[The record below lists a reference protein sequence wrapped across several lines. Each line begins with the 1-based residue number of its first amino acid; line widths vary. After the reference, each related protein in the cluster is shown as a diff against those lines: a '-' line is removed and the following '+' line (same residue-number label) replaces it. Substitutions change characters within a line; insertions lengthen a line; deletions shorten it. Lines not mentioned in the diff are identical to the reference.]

1 VLTAAKEGDDA
12 IIMRKVII
20 RLAAL
25 TAVAALALTL
35 VSCGGWLSGTY
46 VSTVN
51 VLDSA
56 QFNNEPL
63 VSVELKPFGNAEIVT
78 SGWSVTTYVDGS
90 YKVDGSRI
98 TLKAE
103 WDYTGTWEGSYSFS
117 QSEGFIYLDGHEYRK
132 VVMQTPADHDAILR
146 GDFSSVADVYENALG
161 ETTTLNKSGQFGD
174 GDSDWMVADIRQNED
189 GSLAW
194 SIRPVNGG
202 PGGFAVQLY
211 PIGVPVE
218 WDSPIDNVPDDISRI
233 RLHAGHTLPYDGDLL
248 FYRKLSK

>member
-1 VLTAAKEGDDA
+1 
-12 IIMRKVII
+12 MRKVII

-25 TAVAALALTL
+25 TAVVALALTL
-35 VSCGGWLSGTY
+35 VSCGGGLTGTY
-46 VSTVN
+46 VSTSN
-51 VLDSA
+51 VLDSV
-56 QFNNEPL
+56 QFNNETL
-63 VSVELKPFGNAEIVT
+63 VSVELKPFGNAEIT
-78 SGWSVTTYVDGS
+78 TYEWSTTTYVDGS

-103 WDYTGTWEGSYSFS
+103 WDYTSTWEGSYSFS

-132 VVMQTPADHDAILR
+132 VVIETSIDQDAILR

-161 ETTTLNKSGQFGD
+161 DTVTLNKGGQFGD

-218 WDSPIDNVPDDISRI
+218 WDSPTESVRDDISRV

-248 FYRKLSK
+248 FYRTLSK